1 MNFIVDILIQGLAYS
16 LLAMGIAL
24 TYKILNV
31 ADLTVDGS
39 FPLGAVV
46 GAVCLTYNLPV
57 LVALGLAF
65 VAGGAAGM
73 ITGWLS
79 VKLKI
84 QPLLSGILTMS
95 GLYTINLLVG
105 GDRSNIPVFQSTTI
119 FTLPSFFPQS
129 LSRWYPLLVL
139 LVLVMAVKLALDW
152 FLKTKLGYML
162 RVAGD
167 NPKLVISLGEDLG
180 KYKYIGLSLS
190 NAIIALGGGVVMML
204 SRYYSLSMGVG
215 MIVVGLASV
224 VLGDTLLRKT
234 GAAFTTMAIAGS
246 LLYRLSVATALA
258 LNLHPSALKL
268 LTVVIFVLAIV
279 LNRMSIGSPLK
290 KLGDHYNART
300 KSYQKVIS
308 PKYSK

>member
-1 MNFIVDILIQGLAYS
+1 MNFILDVLIQGLAYS

-24 TYKILNV
+24 TYKILNI

-46 GAVCLTYNLPV
+46 GAMCLTYNLPV
-57 LVALGLAF
+57 LIALGLAF
-65 VAGGAAGM
+65 IAGGTAGM
-73 ITGWLS
+73 VTGWLS
-79 VKLKI
+79 VKLRI

-95 GLYTINLLVG
+95 GLYTINLFIG
-105 GDRSNIPVFQSTTI
+105 GDRSNIPVFQSTTL
-119 FTLPSFFPQS
+119 FTVPNWLPQS
-129 LSRWYPLLVL
+129 MTRVYPLIVLIL
-139 LVLVMAVKLALDW
+139 LVSLVKIALDW

-167 NPKLVISLGEDLG
+167 NPKLVIALGEDLG

-204 SRYYSLSMGVG
+204 SRYYALSMGAG

-224 VLGDTLLRKT
+224 VLGDTLLKRT
-234 GAAFTTMAIAGS
+234 GAAFTTVAIAGS
-246 LLYRLSVATALA
+246 LLYRLSIASALA

-279 LNRMSIGSPLK
+279 ANRANVSAFLK
-290 KLGDHYNART
+290 KSGGYGHAKTNQ
-300 KSYQKVIS
+300 YQKVIS
-308 PKYSK
+308 SKYSK